1 MTNVKKEKGD
11 KFERAVL
18 NTIQDAPLAAYR
30 TFNAGIPSDAGDI
43 HIRASSNV
51 VVQCKNVV
59 RLNLAEWTTDARR
72 QANQAAQHALENA
85 VGVVVVKRRGHSNT
99 ARSYVVCELGDFL
112 TLIGRRPI
120 NLKEQP

>member
-1 MTNVKKEKGD
+1 MNTNKSNGD
-11 KFERAVL
+11 SFERAVL
-18 NTIQDAPLAAYR
+18 NTVQDAAIDAWR

-43 HIRASSNV
+43 HIRAASNV
-51 VVQCKNVV
+51 VVQCKNVA

-72 QANQAAQHALENA
+72 QADQAASHALEDA

-112 TLIGRRPI
+112 NI
-120 NLKEQP
+120 LKEK